1 MMMDRPA
8 TDRGPR
14 VNERIRVRE
23 VRLIDANNDQ
33 VGVVATDVALAR
45 AREQGL
51 DLVEVAEKSRPPVCK
66 IMDYGKYKYE
76 LKLKKRQNA
85 KKQHKVVLKEV
96 RIRPKTGEHDYQVK
110 LKKARSFL
118 LKGFKVQVNVLFR
131 GRERAHT
138 EIAKHHLDRMAEE
151 LVELGKVEVPA
162 KMEGYRM
169 IMVMSPTPKAMAEK
183 DRRERAQEEEKAAQ
197 KARRKARRGHGE
209 DDEDEDEDE
218 DLDEA
223 GDDLDE
229 SGDDLDE
236 SGDDLDESG
245 DELSDGEDPEASDE
259 S

>member
-1 MMMDRPA
+1 MMDRPA

-14 VNERIRVRE
+14 VNDRIRVRE
-23 VRLIDANNDQ
+23 VRLIDANGDQ
-33 VGVVATDVALAR
+33 LGVVATEDAMVR

-110 LKKARSFL
+110 VKHARRFL
-118 LKGFKVQVNVLFR
+118 EKGYKVQVNVLFR

-138 EIAKHHLDRMAEE
+138 EIARTHLNRMTTDLED
-151 LVELGKVEVPA
+151 VGKVEVSA

-169 IMVMSPTPKAMAEK
+169 IMVMAPSNKAMEKKERKEREQDELKRKQKAAKRNKSSSRREKKASARVEAEK
-183 DRRERAQEEEKAAQ
+183 
-197 KARRKARRGHGE
+197 
-209 DDEDEDEDE
+209 
-218 DLDEA
+218 
-223 GDDLDE
+223 
-229 SGDDLDE
+229 S
-236 SGDDLDESG
+236 
-245 DELSDGEDPEASDE
+245 PEASSEE
-259 S
+259 SAETPPASS